1 MDKIPV
7 GSNDALFTDTYL
19 FTCLMCCC
27 AVLCA
32 CEGFRRERWGV
43 RGSER
48 EGSYLMWCVAEGIYH
63 HTYKAN
69 INIYLMN
76 TCEPFTYKRHFISVI
91 QILDWT
97 ALHKYCPQGSTYK
110 YNIQCKTTLPLPS
123 FQDYCKQNDLQEFS
137 LKCMKKK

>member
-1 MDKIPV
+1 MDKKPL

-32 CEGFRRERWGV
+32 CAGFRRGRWGV

-48 EGSYLMWCVAEGIYH
+48 EGSYLVWCVAEGIYH
-63 HTYKAN
+63 HTYKTN

-97 ALHKYCPQGSTYK
+97 ALHKYCVISKDQLTNIISNAKQLYHFHLFKIIVSKMIYK
-110 YNIQCKTTLPLPS
+110 NFL
-123 FQDYCKQNDLQEFS
+123 
-137 LKCMKKK
+137 